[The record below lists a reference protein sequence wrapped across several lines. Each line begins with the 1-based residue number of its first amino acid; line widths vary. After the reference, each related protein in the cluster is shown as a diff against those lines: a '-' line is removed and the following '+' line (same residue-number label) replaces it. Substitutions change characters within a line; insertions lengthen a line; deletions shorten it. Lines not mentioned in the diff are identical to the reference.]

1 LPLSTG
7 GERLLSG
14 GVPAAGGPMQTD
26 EDYSVLFDVVA
37 DEAIDEAAMDD
48 LFHEILAT
56 PPTPTPTA
64 PVLIGD
70 EAEVPRRDQT
80 NASTDTDLSKEVERE
95 MQRLFDLMP
104 EGVSPLPA
112 DESGSTALELDLG
125 AWEASIGLAQPV
137 F

>member
-1 LPLSTG
+1 
-7 GERLLSG
+7 
-14 GVPAAGGPMQTD
+14 MQAD
-26 EDYSVLFDVVA
+26 EDFSVLFDVVS

-48 LFHEILAT
+48 LFNEILAA
-56 PPTPTPTA
+56 PPTPSSTA
-64 PVLIGD
+64 SILIGD

-80 NASTDTDLSKEVERE
+80 DASTDADLNKDVERE

-104 EGVSPLPA
+104 EVVSPLPA